1 MAEVYENKV
10 LISGGVDRAQR
21 KARSSYI
28 LDLTSGIHS
37 KVGDLNR
44 EGRMPG
50 CILFDNR
57 VYLVEEKKRGNSGT
71 EMFDLEKEIW
81 TEGPSFPDKIE
92 GRPSLA
98 KIKDQLFCS
107 DSKNLYK
114 LNHHKD
120 GIKWE
125 LVKLAKGLKSQEN
138 IIPLAVLILEIDPK
152 NDNMC
157 KFTTKE

>member
-10 LISGGVDRAQR
+10 LISGGVNQLGYT
-21 KARSSYI
+21 KSSYI
-28 LDLTSGIHS
+28 LDVTSGTHS

-44 EGRMPG
+44 KRRMPG

-57 VYLVEEKKRGNSGT
+57 VYLVEEKKRGSSGT

-92 GRPSLA
+92 GRPTLA

-114 LNHHKD
+114 LNHHTD
-120 GIKWE
+120 GDKWE
-125 LVKLAKGLKSQEN
+125 LVKLAKGLKSKEN
-138 IIPLAVLILEIDPK
+138 IIPLAVFILEINPK
-152 NDNMC
+152 DDNMC
-157 KFTTKE
+157 KFLIKE